1 MKEVQGRMWREGDQ
15 MRQRMGISL
24 ASELDPAAEATLIA
38 ENKRDRSGSLEAAN
52 RLLSGLSLSSNDRKS
67 SSSSASSAGIAS
79 SSKPV
84 LNSRAPVANGRRS
97 LDGAASA
104 SPEDDGQVT
113 QGDMLRQRRTHG
125 HHLTPAE
132 AKAASSATQSK
143 GVSSS
148 SSRPLVT
155 AAPPAKPT
163 TRSQISRFLG
173 K

>member
-1 MKEVQGRMWREGDQ
+1 MWRDGDQ
-15 MRQRMGISL
+15 MRQRMGITLASDLEGASL
-24 ASELDPAAEATLIA
+24 AA
-38 ENKRDRSGSLEAAN
+38 ENKRDRSGSLDNAS
-52 RLLSGLSLSSNDRKS
+52 RLMSGLSLSNASADRKS
-67 SSSSASSAGIAS
+67 SSSTATATGIAS

-97 LDGAASA
+97 LDAAAAAVA

-132 AKAASSATQSK
+132 AKASSSTTASQSK

-148 SSRPLVT
+148 SSRPL
-155 AAPPAKPT
+155 AAPTVSSTKPT

>member
-1 MKEVQGRMWREGDQ
+1 MWREGDQ
-15 MRQRMGISL
+15 MRQRMGITLASDLEGASL
-24 ASELDPAAEATLIA
+24 AA
-38 ENKRDRSGSLEAAN
+38 ENKRDRSGSLDNAS
-52 RLLSGLSLSSNDRKS
+52 RLMSGLSLSNASADRKS
-67 SSSSASSAGIAS
+67 SSSTATATS

-97 LDGAASA
+97 LDAAAAAVA

-132 AKAASSATQSK
+132 AKASSSTTASQSK

-148 SSRPLVT
+148 SSRPL
-155 AAPPAKPT
+155 AAPTVSSTKPT